1 VRAHEPIQKRKDK
14 NGDTDDKANVEHCD
28 DESAWHMFLRVLC
41 GFVDGG
47 VTLRMSHE
55 GERPADARIQDQP
68 ERAPPHW
75 LNPFC

>member
-47 VTLRMSHE
+47 VTTSVS
-55 GERPADARIQDQP
+55 GGSQP
-68 ERAPPHW
+68 PLTVE
-75 LNPFC
+75 LQLT